1 VTPQQ
6 FNRVFI
12 TGGASG
18 IGLRLA
24 ELSVDAGADVAI
36 FDSAPSSAGEARLRR
51 EAISRGRKLESLR
64 VDVRRPQQVESA
76 VRQAVTRLG
85 PPDLAINS
93 AGIQL
98 AKPFEQLSA
107 DEFTRVIEV
116 NLIGSRNFAAAVL
129 PTMAAGARLALVAS
143 LAGLVPN
150 YGYAAYSASKYG
162 VIGLAEALRLE
173 YKPRKIGVSVVCPPE
188 IETPMVEEERKTE
201 HPAGKALKD
210 VAGTLDLDTACAEI
224 FEALTQGKFLI
235 IPSPR
240 ARAVVRLTKYL
251 PSAVSH
257 LASDVTLRR
266 ALRKPG

>member
-1 VTPQQ
+1 MTQQQ

-24 ELSVDAGADVAI
+24 ELAVDAGADVAI
-36 FDSAPSSAGEARLRR
+36 FDSAPSSAGEAALRR
-51 EAISRGRKLESLR
+51 AASARGRKLESLR
-64 VDVRRPQQVESA
+64 VDVRRPQQVQSA
-76 VRQAVTRLG
+76 VRQAVGRLG

-98 AKPFEQLSA
+98 ARPFEQLTA

-129 PTMAAGARLALVAS
+129 PTMSAGSRLALVAS

-173 YKPRKIGVSVVCPPE
+173 YKPRKIGVSVICPPE
-188 IETPMVEEERKTE
+188 VETPMVEEERKTE
-201 HPAGKALKD
+201 HPASKALKE
-210 VAGTLDLDTACAEI
+210 VAGTLDVDAACAEI
-224 FEALTQGKFLI
+224 FEALGQGKFLI

-240 ARAVVRLTKYL
+240 ARAVVRLAKYL
-251 PSAVSH
+251 PSAVGFA
-257 LASDVTLRR
+257 LSDLTVRR